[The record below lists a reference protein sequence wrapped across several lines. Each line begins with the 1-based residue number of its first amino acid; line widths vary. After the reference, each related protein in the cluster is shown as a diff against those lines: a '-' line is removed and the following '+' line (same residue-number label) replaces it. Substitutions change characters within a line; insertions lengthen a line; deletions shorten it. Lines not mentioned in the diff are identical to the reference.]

1 MRRVA
6 VFLSGLM
13 LCAMLIGCG
22 DNGDAIVNVGEVNEQ
37 TIEKQAVDTNGVQ
50 ERNTT
55 FTVGEPE
62 GIHLEMWSFQDLHN
76 SFYAS
81 MVNRWNEKYPEKKL
95 EVTFTSYAFD
105 ELFENLI
112 MTLNDGSGA
121 PDICD
126 LEIGQFPQIMDLADE
141 NLYPLNDA
149 MEKYEKDILQSR
161 LDVYSKDGV
170 IYGVPTHVGTTVM
183 FYNTKILESY
193 GIDYT
198 TIKTW
203 EDYTRVGEFLAKA
216 SNGEV
221 ALTAVDT
228 GTTDWEYL
236 AMAEYDENWIDEES
250 NKINIEKHSLKEML
264 TMQQEWLNSGV
275 AVLTNGGNI
284 DTEAGIEMLTSGQI
298 ASFPKA
304 MWFMSRFI
312 NYMPQMDD
320 VWAIAPCPVF
330 ESGQR
335 RSVALGGTGTV
346 VTLQSENPE
355 LAAEFITYAKCSTQ
369 GCIQIWEQLGFDV
382 CNTSLWK
389 NESIA
394 KDEKNSY
401 ISYFVANPF
410 DVLNEVESEII
421 TINVTDKTQR
431 ITQNMLGGTLSR
443 IFEKGEDVNTVL
455 KEAQK
460 ELQGD

>member
-22 DNGDAIVNVGEVNEQ
+22 DNGAAIVNVSEVNEQ
-37 TIEKQAVDTNGVQ
+37 VMETQSNDASGVQ

-55 FTVGEPE
+55 FTVGDPD
-62 GIHLEMWSFQDLHN
+62 GVHLEMWSFQELHN
-76 SFYAS
+76 AFYAR
-81 MVNRWNEKYPEKKL
+81 MVDRWNKRYPSKKV
-95 EVTFTSYAFD
+95 EVTFTSYSFN
-105 ELFENLI
+105 ELLENLE
-112 MTLNDGSGA
+112 MTLNEGIGA

-141 NLYPLNDA
+141 KLYPLNDA

-183 FYNTKILESY
+183 YYNTKILESY

-203 EDYTRVGEFLAKA
+203 EDYTRVGALLAKA

-228 GTTDWEYL
+228 GTVDWEYL

-250 NKINIEKHSLKEML
+250 NTINIEQESLKKML
-264 TMQQEWLNSGV
+264 TMQQDWLNSGV
-275 AVLTNGGNI
+275 AVLTCGGNV
-284 DTEAGIEMLTSGQI
+284 DCEAGVEMLASGQI

-304 MWFMSRFI
+304 IWFMSRFV

-335 RSVALGGTGTV
+335 RSVGLGGTGTV
-346 VTLQSENPE
+346 VTLQSDNPE
-355 LAAEFITYAKCSTQ
+355 LAAEFITYAKCSAE
-369 GCIQIWEQLGFDV
+369 GCIQIWKQLGFDV

-394 KDEKNSY
+394 KDEKNRF
-401 ISYFVANPF
+401 ISYFVTNPF
-410 DVLNEVESEII
+410 DVLNEVESEIT
-421 TINVTDKTQR
+421 TINVTDKTQQ
-431 ITQNMLGGTLSR
+431 ISQNMLSGTLSR
-443 IFEKGEDVNTVL
+443 ILEKGEDVDTVL